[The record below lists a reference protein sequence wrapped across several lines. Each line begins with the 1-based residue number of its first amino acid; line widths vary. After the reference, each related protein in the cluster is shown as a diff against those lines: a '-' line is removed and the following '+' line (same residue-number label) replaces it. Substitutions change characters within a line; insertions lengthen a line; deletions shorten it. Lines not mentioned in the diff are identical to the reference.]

1 MHHEPQTM
9 LETTI
14 YNPPNRRSSSVPLQL
29 VDDDDNPMENHAV
42 KTCID
47 YAINRSPTPA
57 HPTSSVVGYD
67 DPLAVHATVKFPPK
81 PGVELGVH
89 PATSI
94 QVEVVYPIARN
105 AVVKLLLS
113 LPIIVYGESPDHSI
127 ITYQANLVVT
137 MREADLS
144 NLIYIAF
151 QPSVSE
157 YRFNSD
163 DSLKEAREELNHK
176 ADLLAKAIR
185 GEPEVAFLQ
194 ALTDHVNTFQTSI
207 PWPNHRPKVT
217 ALNGSVAITVNPE
230 S

>member
-1 MHHEPQTM
+1 MHHEPQTI

-14 YNPPNRRSSSVPLQL
+14 YNPPDRRPNSVPLLL
-29 VDDDDNPMENHAV
+29 VDADDKPMEDHAV

-47 YAINRSPTPA
+47 YAISRSRTA
-57 HPTSSVVGYD
+57 VHPTTEDGGYD
-67 DPLAVHATVKFPPK
+67 DPLAIHATVTFPPK
-81 PGVELGVH
+81 PEIEPGVR

-94 QVEVVYPIARN
+94 PVAVTYPINSN

-113 LPIIVYGESPDHSI
+113 LPLIVYGESPDHSI
-127 ITYQANLVVT
+127 ITYQADLVVA
-137 MREADLS
+137 MQEADLS
-144 NLIYIAF
+144 NLIYMVF

-157 YRFNSD
+157 YRSNNYD
-163 DSLKEAREELNHK
+163 GLKEAREELNHK

-185 GEPEVAFLQ
+185 GETEVAFLQ

-207 PWPNHRPKVT
+207 PWPAHQPKVT
-217 ALNGSVAITVNPE
+217 ALNGAVTITVNTA